1 MCEILGFLMSLFLT
15 QAKSV
20 ESPVNSKFNSFN
32 SMENMPQGKRLV
44 RLPPGRGR
52 LTLSPLLRGG
62 ETP

>member
-15 QAKSV
+15 QAKSA
-20 ESPVNSKFNSFN
+20 ESPVNSKFN